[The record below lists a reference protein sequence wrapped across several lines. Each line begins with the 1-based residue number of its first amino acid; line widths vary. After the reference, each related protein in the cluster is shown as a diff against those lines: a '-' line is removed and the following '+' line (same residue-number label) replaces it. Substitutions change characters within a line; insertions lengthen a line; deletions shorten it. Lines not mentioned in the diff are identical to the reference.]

1 MEKKFLDFMAGLC
14 MTFGVDWT
22 RDFADDA
29 YCLDS
34 RRVVVAQGGK
44 QQGAQ
49 QPAAAV
55 GRAG

>member
-22 RDFADDA
+22 RDFADDE
-29 YCLDS
+29 YCLDN
-34 RRVVVAQGGK
+34 RPVVVTAAK
-44 QQGAQ
+44 KPAVK
-49 QPAAAV
+49 QPAVVA